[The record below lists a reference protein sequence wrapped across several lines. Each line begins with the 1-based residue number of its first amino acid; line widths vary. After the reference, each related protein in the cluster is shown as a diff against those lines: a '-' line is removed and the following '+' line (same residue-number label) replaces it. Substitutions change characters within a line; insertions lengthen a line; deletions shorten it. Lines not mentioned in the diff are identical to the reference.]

1 MHYLATA
8 LIAAV
13 GWSIPPLIDRFNLR
27 YVNSISILA
36 FRALIIG
43 IIGIVTLFII
53 TKKRQINIKEAVEKK
68 GKLIIILLLVSA
80 FSGYLLGH
88 FGFYTSLG
96 KAKGSVVQVV
106 LISHCLPVILVAIL
120 APIIYKDKIN
130 FKMVLG
136 IIVTLIGVCMVIF
149 FNPNHAHAKN
159 TLSVANSK
167 HTLSVTNMVHP
178 KF

>member
-1 MHYLATA
+1 MHYLVTS

-13 GWSIPPLIDRFNLR
+13 GWSIPPLVDRFNLR
-27 YVNSISILA
+27 HVNSISILA

-43 IIGIVTLFII
+43 IIGIVTVFII
-53 TKKRQINIKEAVEKK
+53 TKKKQINIKEAVEKK
-68 GKLIIILLLVSA
+68 GKIIIILLLVSA

-96 KAKGSVVQVV
+96 KARGSIVPVV

-120 APIIYKDKIN
+120 SPIIYKDKIN
-130 FKMVLG
+130 FKMILG
-136 IIVTLIGVCMVIF
+136 IIITLIGVCMVIF
-149 FNPNHAHAKN
+149 FNPNHAHNKP
-159 TLSVANSK
+159 T
-167 HTLSVTNMVHP
+167 VTATMHVHP